1 MTRLFTENIPLKA
14 LSLGVAVLLWLATVG
29 GGNVTTAVAVP
40 IQYRNLPANLE
51 ISSDLVDSAYIELR
65 GASDRLSG
73 SSLANALVVLD
84 LSEQDRPGERTY
96 SILNDTVQLPPGVEF
111 LRAIPSQ
118 IRLRLEPRV
127 SRETLVVVRYAPKL
141 PDGWAIQA
149 QQVSPQT
156 VKVVGPD
163 SHVQAVDR
171 VQTDPI
177 ELQAVPSEQVF
188 RVHAFTGDPLVR
200 LERSNVTIT
209 VRVTLQKSP

>member
-1 MTRLFTENIPLKA
+1 MTRKLSENLGLKA
-14 LSLGVAVLLWLATVG
+14 LSLAVAVLLWLATVG

-40 IQYRNLPANLE
+40 IQYRNLPTNLE
-51 ISSDLVDSAYIELR
+51 ISSELVDSAYVELR

-84 LSEQDRPGERTY
+84 LAAQDRPGERTY
-96 SILNDTVQLPPGVEF
+96 SILDDNIQLPPGVEF

-118 IRLRLEPRV
+118 IRLKLEPRV
-127 SRETLVVVRYAPKL
+127 SRETLVMVRYAPKI
-141 PDGWAIQA
+141 PNGWDIQA

-156 VKVVGPD
+156 VKVVGPE
-163 SHVQAVDR
+163 SHVQSVDR

-177 ELQAVPSEQVF
+177 ELRPVAEEQVF

-200 LERSNVTIT
+200 LERSDVTIT
-209 VRVTLQKSP
+209 VRVSLQKSL

>member
-1 MTRLFTENIPLKA
+1 MTRKLSENLGLKA
-14 LSLGVAVLLWLATVG
+14 LSLAVAVLLWLATVG

-40 IQYRNLPANLE
+40 IQYRNLPTNLE
-51 ISSDLVDSAYIELR
+51 ISSELVDSAYVELR

-84 LSEQDRPGERTY
+84 LAAQDRPGERTY
-96 SILNDTVQLPPGVEF
+96 SILDDNIQLPPGVEF

-118 IRLRLEPRV
+118 IRLKLEPRV
-127 SRETLVVVRYAPKL
+127 SRETLVMVRYAPKI
-141 PDGWAIQA
+141 PNGWDIQA

-156 VKVVGPD
+156 VKVVGPE
-163 SHVQAVDR
+163 SHVQSVDR

-177 ELQAVPSEQVF
+177 ELRPVAEEQVF

-200 LERSNVTIT
+200 LERSDVTIT
-209 VRVTLQKSP
+209 VRVSLQRSL